1 MAIEQLGESLL
12 SQKRKRDEDQA
23 RKLRRREERNAL
35 LGLAGTVGIGL
46 YRQNLKNKQQDFFN
60 SEAIRSEKALIAA
73 GERNYAQ
80 ATAIRDQQEAFAGST
95 DEFLLQNYA
104 IPKAQAEVYG
114 AIDETTRSKDSLQAE
129 IRKLALPMLEDRE
142 VDGKTVLGLRNLYS
156 NLTSS
161 LDRIGEGSSK
171 AYEEQLQ
178 TLLPQSAAEGLFQ
191 KFTNTTPSETRDE
204 IRQRY
209 VDNANAMA
217 AATAAFSC
225 SLSNTDAERL
235 AEQAKKIPE
244 RPPLILEEGK
254 RGEETVVLAGQ
265 SFKLPTVTTKTQNP
279 DGSIKFETF
288 FTQPTIQVEV
298 PISGYEDDK
307 DEFVQGAGARFEIY
321 VLNEDRRGYSPSGT
335 DSIKKDGSKDT
346 VRVSQNAPTSAQI
359 KRVATRRASTAN
371 REQTE
376 TLKLLIDFLDESTL
390 EGDET
395 PIDVL
400 NTIDATNYVR
410 AKDALPML
418 SLAQSQILGLAITR
432 NNIKSGV
439 TSGFLDDS
447 FDPENSFRKGSD
459 LTDASIPAMNLE
471 LVQAIA
477 GSNLQLTEEQ
487 QGELYDKLFETVPE
501 AEIDGITVQDYSRLA
516 IELSQITNQRARET
530 FLHDPNFREFFQ
542 ATPERKKIYREMY
555 FVHTNLGQNEP
566 TIPQPEWSKEIV
578 GESETSDSA
587 YEAKKIELLERLK
600 ATDSLTERREIR
612 DQLAPLNEYLSLR
625 QYREGTQ
632 EAVIGALEAVE
643 KGDILGSAPGRFRA
657 EQRTYALRQDLDEMF
672 GFNDRRA
679 TPLTRFEREQE
690 LSSEPS
696 QAFTPSQETLSFL
709 NAIKNIRGITLPLTG
724 EAKKRTIENINS
736 SNLSK
741 EEKQYIIDEIT

>member
-171 AYEEQLQ
+171 AYEEHLH

-191 KFTNTTPSETRDE
+191 KFTSSTPLETRDE

-209 VDNANAMA
+209 VDNANAMT
-217 AATAAFSC
+217 AATSAFRMG
-225 SLSNTDAERL
+225 LSNTDAERL

-244 RPPLILEEGK
+244 RPPVILERGK
-254 RGEETVVLAGQ
+254 RGEETIVLRGQ
-265 SFKLPTVTTKTQNP
+265 SLKLPTETGKRQNA
-279 DGSIKFETF
+279 DGSITYDTV
-288 FTQPTIQVEV
+288 FTQPIVQVKV
-298 PISGYEDDK
+298 PISGYNADK
-307 DEFVQGAGARFEIY
+307 DEFAQGAGTRYVTY
-321 VLNEDRRGYSPSGT
+321 VLNEDRKGYSESGA
-335 DSIKKDGSKDT
+335 DSIQTDGSQDI
-346 VRVSQNAPTSAQI
+346 VIPSQNAPTDAQI
-359 KRVATRRASTAN
+359 KNARATRDS
-371 REQTE
+371 TE
-376 TLKLLIDFLDESTL
+376 TSEQKETREFLKKYLGESII
-390 EGDET
+390 EGGET
-395 PIDVL
+395 PISIMDR
-400 NTIDATNYVR
+400 IDGTNYVR
-410 AKDALPML
+410 ALGALPML
-418 SLAQSQILGLAITR
+418 TQAQNQIIGTTITR

-439 TSGFLDDS
+439 TSGFLGDS

-477 GSNLQLTEEQ
+477 GSNLQLTGEQ
-487 QGELYDKLFETVPE
+487 QEELYNKLFETVPE
-501 AEIDGITVQDYSRLA
+501 AKIDGVTVQDYSRLA
-516 IELSQITNQRARET
+516 IELSQITNQRLRET

-542 ATPERKKIYREMY
+542 ATEKRKRIYREMY
-555 FVHTNLGQNEP
+555 LVHRNLGRNEP

-578 GESETSDSA
+578 EETETSDSA

-612 DQLAPLNEYLSLR
+612 DQLAPLNEYLNLR
-625 QYREGTQ
+625 RFREGTQ
-632 EAVIGALEAVE
+632 GSVIAALEAVE
-643 KGDILGSAPGRFRA
+643 KGDVLGSAPGRFRA

-679 TPLTRFEREQE
+679 TPLTRFESEQE
-690 LSSEPS
+690 LSNEPP
-696 QAFTPSQETLSFL
+696 QVFTPSQTTLSFL
-709 NAIKNIRGITLPLTG
+709 NAIKNIRGVTLPLTG
-724 EAKKRTIENINS
+724 EIKERTIENINS

>member
-1 MAIEQLGESLL
+1 MAIEQFGESLL
-12 SQKRKRDEDQA
+12 SQKRKRDEEQA

-46 YRQNLKNKQQDFFN
+46 YRSNLRKKQEDFLNSQDV
-60 SEAIRSEKALIAA
+60 RSEKSLINA

-80 ATAIRDQQEAFAGST
+80 GTAIRDQQEAFAGST

-114 AIDETTRSKDSLQAE
+114 AIDETTRSQDSLQAE

-161 LDRIGEGSSK
+161 LDRIGKGSSK
-171 AYEEQLQ
+171 AYEEHLH
-178 TLLPQSAAEGLFQ
+178 TLLPQTAAEGLFQ
-191 KFTNTTPSETRDE
+191 KFTSSTPLETRDE

-209 VDNANAMA
+209 VDNANAMT
-217 AATAAFSC
+217 AATSAFRMG
-225 SLSNTDAERL
+225 LSNTDAERL

-244 RPPLILEEGK
+244 RPPVILEEGK
-254 RGEETVVLAGQ
+254 RGEETVVLAGK
-265 SFKLPTVTTKTQNP
+265 SYKASTTTKKIQRA
-279 DGSIKFETF
+279 DGSIMFETF
-288 FTQPTIQVEV
+288 FTTPTLQVEV
-298 PISGYEDDK
+298 PISGYVSDK
-307 DEFVQGAGARFEIY
+307 DELVQGAGTRIVTF
-321 VLNEDRRGYSPSGT
+321 VLNEDRKGYSESGT
-335 DSIKKDGSKDT
+335 DSLKPDGAQDT
-346 VRVSQNAPTSAQI
+346 VIKSQNAPTSAQI
-359 KRVATRRASTAN
+359 KNVATRRASIEN
-371 REQTE
+371 EEQTE
-376 TLKLLIDFLDESTL
+376 IRQTFTKYLEESIL
-390 EGDET
+390 EGGET
-395 PIDVL
+395 PISIMDSV
-400 NTIDATNYVR
+400 DATNYVR
-410 AKDALPML
+410 AMGALPML
-418 SLAQSQILGLAITR
+418 SLAQSQVLGLAITR

-439 TSGFLDDS
+439 TSGFFGDS

-471 LVQAIA
+471 LVQAVA
-477 GSNLQLTEEQ
+477 GSNLELTTEQ
-487 QGELYDKLFETVPE
+487 QEKLYSKLFETVPE
-501 AEIDGITVQDYSRLA
+501 ALILNTPIQGASRLTV
-516 IELSQITNQRARET
+516 ELSQITNQRARET

-555 FVHTNLGQNEP
+555 LVHTNLGRNEP

-578 GESETSDSA
+578 GRSETSDSA

-612 DQLAPLNEYLSLR
+612 DQLAPLNEYLNLR
-625 QYREGTQ
+625 RYREGTQ
-632 EAVIGALEAVE
+632 ESVSAALEAVE
-643 KGDILGSAPGRFRA
+643 KGDVLGSAPGRFRA

-690 LSSEPS
+690 LKKEISSEPS
-696 QAFTPSQETLSFL
+696 QAALSFL
-709 NAIKNIRGITLPLTG
+709 NAIKNIRGVTLPLTG
-724 EAKKRTIENINS
+724 EVKERTIKTINS